1 MRVLKVVLGVALL
14 AVVVVH
20 GDEKSFVPVT
30 DKMLQNPSPD
40 DWLMYSRTYDAQR
53 FSPLKQ
59 INKSNV
65 IQLRQVFVKE
75 FGSGVQESIPIVY
88 RGVMYVQL
96 PGAGIQALNAATGDL
111 VWEYKGASGASRAKA
126 LSIYDDMVYY
136 TGPQNTIVALDART
150 GAVRWEAKT

>member
-1 MRVLKVVLGVALL
+1 MRVLKVVLGVALC
-14 AVVVVH
+14 AVVVH
-20 GDEKSFVPVT
+20 GDDKSFVPVT

-65 IQLRQVFVKE
+65 GQLHEVFKKE
-75 FGSGVQESIPIVY
+75 LGNGPHESIPIVY

-96 PGAGIQALNAATGDL
+96 PGAAIQ
-111 VWEYKGASGASRAKA
+111 
-126 LSIYDDMVYY
+126 
-136 TGPQNTIVALDART
+136 
-150 GAVRWEAKT
+150 